1 MIQSNVKII
10 MKNGEMTYA
19 VLESLTGLSSQT
31 ITRSRSPR
39 IREMSLETLETIA
52 HALGVG
58 IKDLFDE
65 DGVPHDV
72 NQDEGFLLRPDS

>member
-1 MIQSNVKII
+1 MIQSNVKTI
-10 MKNGEMTYA
+10 MKNRGVTYA

-39 IREMSLETLETIA
+39 IREMSLETLEMIA

-72 NQDEGFLLRPDS
+72 NQDEGFLLRPDL